1 MAFALGPLAQ
11 SAGYRVMSF
20 DHIGSTNA
28 EGLARA
34 RAGEEG
40 ALWLVTD
47 HQTSGRGRRNRAWI
61 SPRGNLAASVLEVV
75 SVPPQVAATLG
86 FAAGLAL
93 VEALRSFFVEAELKW
108 PNDVLLRGAKLSGI
122 LLEAESVAE
131 GRMAVVTG
139 IGVNIVGAPQ
149 DVPYAATALADAG
162 FALSA
167 RQLFARLSDC
177 WVQAHRLWDDGRGMP
192 ALRTRWLS
200 YAAGVGG
207 PVTIELGGRTVT
219 GTFET
224 IDDGGQLIV
233 ATADGRRVPIASG
246 EVFFGNAASNPAGR
260 A

>member
-1 MAFALGPLAQ
+1 MAFALGPQAQ
-11 SAGYRVMSF
+11 SANYRLISF
-20 DHIGSTNA
+20 DSIGSTNA
-28 EGLARA
+28 EALTRA
-34 RAGEEG
+34 RAGEQG
-40 ALWLVTD
+40 QVWLVTD

-75 SVPPQVAATLG
+75 PVAPPIAATLG
-86 FAAGLAL
+86 FAAGVAL
-93 VEALRSFFVEAELKW
+93 VQALRSFFVDAELKW

-149 DVPYAATALADAG
+149 GVPYAATALADAG

-177 WVQAHRLWDDGRGMP
+177 WVEARRLWDDGRGMP
-192 ALRTRWLS
+192 ALRTKWLG

-207 PVTIELGGRTVT
+207 PVTIHLGGRTVE
-219 GTFET
+219 GIFET
-224 IDDGGQLIV
+224 IDDSGQLIV
-233 ATADGRRVPIASG
+233 VAADGRRVPIASG
-246 EVFFGNAASNPAGR
+246 DVFFGDAASDPADT